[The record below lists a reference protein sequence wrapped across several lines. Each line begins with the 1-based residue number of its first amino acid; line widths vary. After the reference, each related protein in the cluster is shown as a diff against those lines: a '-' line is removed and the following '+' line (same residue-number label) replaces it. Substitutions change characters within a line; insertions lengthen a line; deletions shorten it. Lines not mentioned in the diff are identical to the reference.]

1 MIVHVKPG
9 VQFTR
14 IAPGSFRILGAL
26 ESLARALRLD
36 VTITSACDGVHS
48 GPADPH
54 YRGQAYDVR
63 SHDWVDARTEYMVEA
78 LQRELGDGFTVLLE
92 APGTPA
98 AHLHI
103 QVRKGTAYP

>member
-9 VQFTR
+9 VLFTR
-14 IAPGSFRILGAL
+14 IAPGGFRILGAL
-26 ESLARALRLD
+26 EQLARTLRLE

-63 SHDWVDARTEYMVEA
+63 SHDWVDARTHQVVEV

-92 APGTPA
+92 APGTPTE
-98 AHLHI
+98 HI
-103 QVRKGTAYP
+103 HCQVRKGTAYP